1 MFVNSS
7 APNRRSLGAVNGLAQ
22 TLVSVG
28 RIVVPTLAS
37 SLLSFSIENP
47 VLGGHGYLAYG
58 ALTIAALGGIAV
70 ALQLPELSEG
80 RPIQ

>member
-28 RIVVPTLAS
+28 RMVAPALAS

-58 ALTIAALGGIAV
+58 ALTIAALGSIAV